1 MLVSCIPF
9 KHFKHVVYKRLKDV
23 DSMYLHCSHIMSV
36 MLIHPIKKYEQI
48 NQDQNVQI
56 CAGFLV

>member
-1 MLVSCIPF
+1 M
-9 KHFKHVVYKRLKDV
+9 

-36 MLIHPIKKYEQI
+36 MHIHLIKKYVQI
-48 NQDQNVQI
+48 NQNQNVQI